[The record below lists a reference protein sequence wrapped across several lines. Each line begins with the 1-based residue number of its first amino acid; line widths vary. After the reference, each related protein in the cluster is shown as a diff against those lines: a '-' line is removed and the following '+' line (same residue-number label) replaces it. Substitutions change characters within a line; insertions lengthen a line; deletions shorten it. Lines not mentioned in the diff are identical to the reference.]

1 MLEKVNKYIS
11 LSLLFLFTLCSNFA
25 IAQSSNSF
33 EMVYDEPNGIEK
45 FFFKFQP
52 FYGEMF
58 VTNLNAGFG
67 VEVNYFLENKWDF
80 RFNYRRAYHSKFDF
94 SKDIAKKNNSIDNSA
109 ASFNYFEI
117 GGNFHLVDAV
127 EKVRS
132 KAVLF
137 ETDTTKSLL
146 TGIPNFMTLSTKRR
160 KIIGARFG
168 TFIYKTSTDL
178 NRALDKQGVTLQ
190 NGSGVLDN
198 SKLTLIN
205 NISVLG
211 AYIGSSLTLIRN
223 YAIRFPNDY
232 SPVVEDLILNM
243 YFDILI
249 APSITLEEVSYQDE
263 VYDTSEVKTKSLGF
277 RLGVEGMFNDKLSWS
292 YGGEIGYRP
301 GIESRT
307 FYALIKLSFPVFSTS
322 FEDTSE

>member
-1 MLEKVNKYIS
+1 MLKKGNKYIS
-11 LSLLFLFTLCSNFA
+11 LALLLLLILCSNFA
-25 IAQSSNSF
+25 IAQSENSF
-33 EMVYDEPNGIEK
+33 EIVYDEPNGIET

-67 VEVNYFLENKWDF
+67 VEVNYFMENKWDF
-80 RFNYRRAYHSKFDF
+80 RINYRRAYYRKFDF
-94 SKDIAKKNNSIDNSA
+94 SKDIAKNNSIDNSA
-109 ASFNYFEI
+109 ASFNYLEV
-117 GGNFHLVDAV
+117 GGNFHLVDVV
-127 EKVRS
+127 EKVRG

-146 TGIPNFMTLSTKRR
+146 TVIPTFMTLSTKRR

-168 TFIYKTSTDL
+168 TFMYKTSTDL
-178 NRALDKQGVTLQ
+178 NRVLDKQGITLQ

-198 SKLTLIN
+198 SNLTLIN
-205 NISVLG
+205 NISVQG
-211 AYIGSSLTLIRN
+211 AYFGSSLTLIRN
-223 YAIRFPNDY
+223 YAIRFPNNY
-232 SPVVEDLILNM
+232 SPAVEDLILNM

-249 APSITLEEVSYQDE
+249 APSITLEEVNYLNE

>member
-1 MLEKVNKYIS
+1 MLKKENKYIS
-11 LSLLFLFTLCSNFA
+11 LALLFLFIFCSNFT

-33 EMVYDEPNGIEK
+33 EIVYDEPNGIEK

-67 VEVNYFLENKWDF
+67 VEVNYYLENKWNF
-80 RFNYRRAYHSKFDF
+80 RFNYRRAYYRNFDF
-94 SKDIAKKNNSIDNSA
+94 SKDIAKNNDLDNSA

-117 GGNFHLVDAV
+117 GGTFHLVDAV
-127 EKVRS
+127 EKVRG
-132 KAVLF
+132 KAILF

-146 TGIPNFMTLSTKRR
+146 TAIPNFMTLSTKRR

-168 TFIYKTSTDL
+168 TFFYKTSTDL

-198 SKLTLIN
+198 SNLTLIN
-205 NISVLG
+205 NISVQG
-211 AYIGSSLTLIRN
+211 AYFGSSLTLIRN

-249 APSITLEEVSYQDE
+249 APSITLEEVSYLNE
-263 VYDTSEVKTKSLGF
+263 IYNTSEVKTKSLGF
-277 RLGVEGMFNDKLSWS
+277 RLGVEGMFNEKLSWS
-292 YGGEIGYRP
+292 FGGEIGYRP
-301 GIESRT
+301 SIESRM

-322 FEDTSE
+322 FENTSE

>member
-1 MLEKVNKYIS
+1 MLKKENKYIS
-11 LSLLFLFTLCSNFA
+11 LALLFLLIFCSNFA
-25 IAQSSNSF
+25 IAQNSNSF
-33 EMVYDEPNGIEK
+33 EIVYDEPNKIEK

-80 RFNYRRAYHSKFDF
+80 RFNYRRAYYRKFDF
-94 SKDIAKKNNSIDNSA
+94 SKEIAKNNSINNSA
-109 ASFNYFEI
+109 SSFNYLEI
-117 GGNFHLVDAV
+117 GSTFHIVDAV
-127 EKVRS
+127 SKIRG

-137 ETDTTKSLL
+137 ETDTSKSLL
-146 TGIPNFMTLSTKRR
+146 TVIPDFMTLSTNRR

-168 TFIYKTSTDL
+168 TFFYKTSTDL

-198 SKLTLIN
+198 SNLTLIN

-211 AYIGSSLTLIRN
+211 VYFGSSLSLIRN
-223 YAIRFPNDY
+223 YAIQFPESY

-243 YFDILI
+243 YFDFLV
-249 APSITLEEVSYQDE
+249 APSITLEEVNYQNE
-263 VYDTSEVKTKSLGF
+263 IYDTSGVKTRILGF
-277 RLGVEGMFNDKLSWS
+277 RLGVDGMFNDKLGWA
-292 YGGEIGYRP
+292 YGGELGYRP
-301 GIESRT
+301 GIESRM

-322 FEDTSE
+322 FEKTSE